1 MATAGIT
8 ATECKTVLMCT
19 ILLVASFT
27 ITTVAVQAQP
37 RLEPGV
43 RVRVWSLDLSEREI
57 NGRFVDLTRDSIT
70 LNQVEYAEMEPILS
84 LPLTRVGRIDVS
96 MGRNRLAIG
105 ASVVAGAALGAA
117 LFPALTDE
125 PVGCDLGYRTGS
137 ECSGVTNDVVIGLAA
152 GAIVGRL
159 FSELVAKE
167 RWARV
172 RMDVLLLDGSVR
184 FHAGLSVP
192 IPNVF

>member
-1 MATAGIT
+1 VTAH
-8 ATECKTVLMCT
+8 
-19 ILLVASFT
+19 
-27 ITTVAVQAQP
+27 AQP
-37 RLEPGV
+37 KLEPGV

-70 LNQVEYAEMEPILS
+70 LNQVEYPGLEPILS

-96 MGRNRLAIG
+96 IGRNRLAIG

-125 PVGCDLGYRTGS
+125 PVGCDLGYQAGP

-159 FSELVAKE
+159 FSELVVKE

-192 IPNVF
+192 TPNVF